1 MKDIMKAA
9 LAGLLLSV
17 PAIAMAVPAKPGVM
31 TMTQTDGTTVQVR
44 LIGDEFAHQYFTPDG
59 YLLVEEGGD
68 FYYGT
73 VDADGIAS
81 KTAYRASDTRTAEV
95 SAFLAGIDREQA
107 KERLSQAREQRAQSA
122 PRRNPGLFPESRFPA
137 MGEKNSI
144 VILVEYTDVK
154 MSVENPHEYFENM
167 LNQQGFSEYGGT
179 GSCRDFFIENSMGQF
194 VPTFDLYGPVT
205 LPHNRAYYGGNNWS
219 GDDQN
224 PAQMIKDACDILDG
238 EVDFSK
244 YDYDDDG
251 EIDNV
256 FVFYA
261 GRGEASGG
269 GADTVWPHSWS
280 VYYGAGYNYYDG
292 KLLGRYACSNEWE
305 GSRPDGIGTFV
316 HEFSHVI
323 GLPDLYATSYTG
335 AFTPGSW
342 SAMDYG
348 PYNNDG
354 CTPPAYGAFERY
366 ALSWME
372 PVRITGA
379 MNATLPNVT
388 DNIAGII
395 YDDSDPDEYFLF
407 ENRQQTGWD
416 TYIPG
421 HGMLV
426 WHIDYNE
433 SVWSSNKVNNT
444 SSHQYADIEEAD
456 GTQSDYSRDGDSFPG
471 ASGVTSFTDNT
482 RPSMKR
488 WNGQGFNLP
497 ITDIA
502 ERGGI
507 ITFKVAG
514 GADDFA
520 APVLAQSDYDFESAT
535 ITWQNPYS
543 SLISLVINVY
553 KTGESTPLMANVNA
567 GIGPEFTIT
576 GLEPET
582 DYTVTGHFMSG
593 LQASAESEPLAV
605 YTGRP
610 GLDRLAVEATA
621 ADEIGENSFTAHWNK
636 LPEAS
641 DYLFTL
647 YEIVFGAPFTD
658 ATGFDDG
665 VTELPEGWTSSS
677 PASYGNSAYSGAA
690 VPALRLG
697 KRGDHLT
704 SAEYADDVR
713 GISFW
718 MRGNA
723 ASEGDMV
730 RILYRTAGGS
740 WVELAT
746 DEVYTAK
753 GGKTFSYDEFP
764 AGAKAVR
771 IEYARTSSNGAIAI
785 DDVEVRHGMTYGRE
799 LVEGFD
805 GIATGDVDSYIVD
818 ALKPQTSYSYTVKA
832 TDGTLVSRVSN
843 EITVATK
850 PSSGICAP
858 EAPGMTVAVRGL
870 EITVA
875 GAPALQAITVCD
887 IAGRTVASTAA
898 DTAGN
903 ASLALPAP
911 GIYILRAGTAALK
924 VAVK

>member
-107 KERLSQAREQRAQSA
+107 KGRLSQARGQRAQSA

-179 GSCRDFFIENSMGQF
+179 GSCRDFFVENSMGQF

-244 YDYDDDG
+244 YDYDGDG

-366 ALSWME
+366 ALGWME

-456 GTQSDYSRDGDSFPG
+456 GSQSEYSRDGDSFPG

-535 ITWQNPYS
+535 ITWQNPYN

-567 GIGPEFTIT
+567 GIGPDFTIT

-593 LQASAESEPLAV
+593 LQTSAESEPLAV

-610 GLDRLAVEATA
+610 GLDRLVVEATA

-641 DYLFTL
+641 NYLFTL

-665 VTELPEGWTSSS
+665 VTVLPEGWTSSS

-805 GIATGDVDSYIVD
+805 GIATGDVDSYTVD
-818 ALKPQTSYSYTVKA
+818 ALKPETSYSYTVKA

-850 PSSGICAP
+850 PSSGIGAP
-858 EAPGMTVAVRGL
+858 EAAGMTVAASGL

-875 GAPALQAITVCD
+875 GAPALQAIAVCD
-887 IAGRTVASTAA
+887 IAGRTVASAVA
-898 DTAGN
+898 DPAGN
-903 ASLALPAP
+903 ATLALPAP